1 MRLKIGNAY
10 RGTEIMAEVVG
21 VVMTGKMFLL
31 TEPFTQAI
39 YLLMWQ
45 NFHER
50 MTLVAETVGDL
61 VAMAAPLQAMVHTID
76 PQRSAAGA
84 EDRVRKSD
92 RGIYRFLVGTELVP
106 HDISIFSSQKASEH
120 CR

>member
-31 TEPFTQAI
+31 TEPPTQAI
-39 YLLMWQ
+39 YLPMWQ

-50 MTLVAETVGDL
+50 MTLVAETAGDP

-106 HDISIFSSQKASEH
+106 HDISIFSSRKASEH